1 MTTVADM
8 NYYTI
13 VTPCGEEYAY
23 SLPGDT
29 LSMSEDIRT
38 DYYHGHYF
46 SPGAVSF
53 FGVRN
58 FRTVA
63 PGVSVE
69 CQTNAPAGVGQY
81 KVTAWRESEHGPE
94 VWHSCHH
101 KTRRDANACAIAT
114 YRKLHT
120 VG

>member
-8 NYYTI
+8 NYFTI

-23 SLPGDT
+23 ALPGDT
-29 LSMSEDIRT
+29 LSLSRDIRG
-38 DYYHGHYF
+38 DYSCGHYF
-46 SPGAVSF
+46 SPGAMRF
-53 FGVRN
+53 FGTRH

-81 KVTAWRESEHGPE
+81 KVTVWMDSEHGPA
-94 VWHSCHH
+94 VWHGCHH
-101 KTRRDANACAIAT
+101 TTRREANACAIASS
-114 YRKLHT
+114 RKLAT